1 MIGKKKQGFP
11 DIENEISRNRISGIE
26 IIEEKGLPT
35 KHKYIIGILILAVAV
50 LTAII
55 ILVTFV
61 YKKPGPF
68 TSDSTFSKGGGELI
82 QGSPTISMDQT
93 DNPHLRKAIE
103 SYKSGYLANAITEFT
118 DVVESGASDR
128 DKAIALTYLG
138 LIADRKG
145 DYTSALKYFSRAEG
159 YDRNNP
165 EIFLN
170 MARTYRNLK
179 QYDNAIKSA
188 ERSAELAP
196 QDVNPLILMGNINYE
211 LTRYDDAL
219 RYYQQAL
226 RISPDNPSLLY
237 NTALALFKKGERFQ
251 ALEFLKKAA
260 EADRIGEVAYRSYSR
275 LGAEFLESNMFD
287 LAEKYLQQAAN
298 MRPQDAVARYNLGVA
313 YLRQGK
319 NSEALKEL
327 EEAERLSQ
335 NDMGMLE
342 QIGESFFS
350 MKEYDRSL
358 RSYGKVLET
367 NSRDVKILSRIGE
380 IYYSK
385 GDLERAYDAYRKV
398 TQIQP
403 ATENARIAYLN
414 MGNILDDA
422 QRYDEAI
429 KAYESALTIRDNDD
443 LTYYN
448 LGIAYK
454 HSDQAAMAVNS
465 WKKGAQINPDN
476 MKIRLALADYYYERG
491 YADLAEKEYQEI
503 IYKWPSNQEAL
514 FKLGTIYHKHK
525 NYADAKKAYNKVIEA
540 DENTEMARKSMINL
554 AIITSADKPDEAS
567 MNSSLNLIQKSLL
580 LKQDDA
586 DALLALG
593 IIYSR
598 KEMHEK
604 AIEAFYQSIKASRD
618 SKMTAEAYN
627 NIGKNYY
634 QLKQYKKSIQ
644 AFASGV
650 EEDPTNEEIRLNR
663 KTATQAYESEIDR
676 MR

>member
-1 MIGKKKQGFP
+1 MLGKKKKGFP
-11 DIENEISRNRISGIE
+11 EIEDDIERNRISGIE

-35 KHKYIIGILILAVAV
+35 KHKYIIAILALTVVV
-50 LTAII
+50 LVTII

-61 YKKPGPF
+61 FKKPGPF
-68 TSDSTFSKGGGELI
+68 ISGSTSGNDGGELI
-82 QGSPTISMDQT
+82 QGSPGIRIDQT
-93 DNPHLRKAIE
+93 DNPQLKKAIE

-118 DVVESGASDR
+118 DVVESNVSDR

-145 DYTSALKYFSRAEG
+145 DYVSALKYFSRAES

-165 EIFLN
+165 EIFMN

-179 QYDNAIKSA
+179 QYDNAMKSA
-188 ERSAELAP
+188 EKSAELLP
-196 QDVNPLILMGNINYE
+196 QDINPLILMGNINYD
-211 LTRYDDAL
+211 LTHYDDAL
-219 RYYQQAL
+219 RYYQKAL

-260 EADRIGEVAYRSYSR
+260 EEDRIGEVAYRSYSR

-287 LAEKYLQQAAN
+287 LAEKNLKQAAG
-298 MRPQDAVARYNLGVA
+298 MRPGDAAARYNLGVA

-319 NSEALKEL
+319 NNEALKEL

-335 NDMGMLE
+335 GDIGMLE

-358 RSYGKVLET
+358 RSYGKVLES
-367 NSRDVKILSRIGE
+367 NSRDVKTLSRIGE

-385 GDLERAYDAYRKV
+385 GDLERAYDAYSKV
-398 TQIQP
+398 TRIQP

-454 HSDQAAMAVNS
+454 HSNQAAMAVNS
-465 WKKGAQINPDN
+465 WKKGAQINPEN
-476 MKIRLALADYYYERG
+476 QKIRLALADYYYETG

-525 NYADAKKAYNKVIEA
+525 NYSDAAKAYNKVIEA
-540 DENTEMARKSMINL
+540 DGNTELARKSMINL
-554 AIITSADKPDEAS
+554 AIITSADKPDEAGLN
-567 MNSSLNLIQKSLL
+567 NSLQMIQKSLL

-604 AIEAFYQSIKASRD
+604 AIETFYQSIKASRD
-618 SKMTAEAYN
+618 NRMTAEAYN

-634 QLKQYKKSIQ
+634 QLKQYKKAIQ
-644 AFASGV
+644 AFSRGV
-650 EEDPTNEEIRLNR
+650 EEDPSNEEIRINR
-663 KTATQAYESEIDR
+663 KTAAQAYESEISR
-676 MR
+676 LQ

>member
-1 MIGKKKQGFP
+1 MLGKKKQGFT
-11 DIENEISRNRISGIE
+11 DIETDISHNRISGIE
-26 IIEEKGLPT
+26 IIEEKGLST
-35 KHKYIIGILILAVAV
+35 KHRYIIGTLLLAVAV
-50 LTAII
+50 LAAII
-55 ILVTFV
+55 ILITFI

-68 TSDSTFSKGGGELI
+68 TSENGLNKSGSELI
-82 QGSPTISMDQT
+82 QGSPSISIDQT
-93 DNPHLRKAIE
+93 NNPQLKKAIE

-118 DVVESGASDR
+118 DVVESNAIDR

-138 LIADRKG
+138 IIADRKG
-145 DYTSALKYFSRAEG
+145 DYESALKYFSRAEG

-165 EIFLN
+165 EIYLN

-179 QYDNAIKSA
+179 QYDNALKSA
-188 ERSAELAP
+188 EKSADLAP
-196 QDVNPLILMGNINYE
+196 QDINPLILMGNINYE

-219 RYYQQAL
+219 RYYQKAL

-251 ALEFLKKAA
+251 ALEFLKKAG
-260 EADRIGEVAYRSYSR
+260 EQDRIGEVAYRSYSR

-287 LAEKYLQQAAN
+287 LAEKYLQLSAN
-298 MRPQDAVARYNLGVA
+298 MRPQDPVARYNLGVA
-313 YLRQGK
+313 YLRQNK
-319 NSEALKEL
+319 NSEALKEF

-350 MKEYDRSL
+350 MKDYDRSL
-358 RSYGKVLET
+358 RAYSKVLET

-385 GDLERAYDAYRKV
+385 GDLDRAYDAYRKV
-398 TQIQP
+398 TQVQP
-403 ATENARIAYLN
+403 ATENARVAYLN

-454 HSDQAAMAVNS
+454 HADQAAMAVNS
-465 WKKGAQINPDN
+465 WKKGIQINPDN
-476 MKIRLALADYYYERG
+476 MKIRLALADYYFERG
-491 YADLAEKEYQEI
+491 FADMAEKEYQEI
-503 IYKWPSNQEAL
+503 IYKWPNNQEAL

-525 NYADAKKAYNKVIEA
+525 NYADAKKAYSKVIEA
-540 DENTEMARKSMINL
+540 DESTELARKSMINL
-554 AIITSADKPDEAS
+554 AIISSADKPDEAS
-567 MNSSLNLIQKSLL
+567 LDSSLKLIQKSLM

-598 KEMHEK
+598 KEMYEK

-618 SKMTAEAYN
+618 NRMTAEAYN
-627 NIGKNYY
+627 NIGKCYY
-634 QLKQYKKSIQ
+634 QMKQYKKSIQ
-644 AFASGV
+644 AFAQGV
-650 EEDPTNEEIRLNR
+650 EEDPTNEELRINR
-663 KTATQAYESEIDR
+663 KTATQAYESDIDR
-676 MR
+676 NR